1 MDLFEKKAVRPML
14 IADEQEAFDS
24 PDYIFELKLDGER
37 GIAYL
42 DPKAGTEL
50 RNKRNRNMLQ
60 VFPELG
66 ALHKQA
72 RKRCILDGEYICLDS
87 EGKPDFPQVQR
98 RSLMTNPFK
107 IELAARK
114 SPVSFVA
121 YDILYYDSQDVKG
134 RPLMERK
141 TLLDKAVKEG
151 GRLAISRYVE
161 MRGMELYRLTEQQG
175 LEGIVAKRKDS
186 IYIEGKRT
194 KDWIKCK
201 YYLDDDFV
209 VCGYIRKSNG
219 MNSIIIGQYDG
230 NQLTYKGHVTL
241 GASGKDFRAITMQ
254 PHASSPIFQEVPAE
268 NENAVWIQPDLVC
281 KVEFMQRTASGS
293 MRQPVFRGLRV
304 DKEPLDCQIR
314 R

>member
-14 IADEQEAFDS
+14 IAEEQEAFDS

-72 RKRCILDGEYICLDS
+72 RKRCILDGEYVCLDS
-87 EGKPDFPQVQR
+87 EGKPDFSQVQR
-98 RSLMTNPFK
+98 RSLMTTPFK

-114 SPVSFVA
+114 NPVSFVA

-134 RPLMERK
+134 RPLLERK
-141 TLLDKAVKEG
+141 ALLDKAVKEG
-151 GRLAISRYVE
+151 GQLAISRYVE
-161 MRGMELYRLTEQQG
+161 MRGKELYRLTEQQG

-186 IYIEGKRT
+186 IYVEGKRT
-194 KDWIKCK
+194 KDWSKCK

-209 VCGYIRKSNG
+209 VCGYIRKQNG

-230 NQLTYKGHVTL
+230 NQLVYKGHVTL
-241 GASGKDFRAITMQ
+241 GASEKDFRAITMQ
-254 PHASSPIFQEVPAE
+254 PTSSPIFQETPAG

-281 KVEFMQRTASGS
+281 KVEFMQHTASGS